1 MVSGTGTWERALGRA
16 VAWLALAALPVLL
29 AEGLARLFHE
39 PPPVRRVYDPFAH
52 RIPQPGLV
60 DTFVGLDGERV
71 TVRLNELG
79 MRGPASAA
87 PAPETRT
94 LVFLG
99 GSTTESY
106 AYELAATFPELIGRE
121 LEGRGLGPVRVFNA
135 GMSGATSGTSLGR
148 LQHQV
153 LDMGPDLVVVM
164 HGINDLVWGFHPAF
178 RADGRHLPRP
188 PTADARPRSY
198 LVDWLRRRRSRWPR
212 KGPPVPDYELRDFAE
227 FPARRVFARNLR
239 SMAAI
244 AQAHGV
250 PIVFVTQPT
259 MYGEAAAGGDA
270 ERFVMTRT
278 LAGTG
283 RVPDVATLARGMRAM
298 NATTRE
304 VAASFEDGV
313 DLVDLESL
321 LPRTW
326 DLFYDECHF
335 TRLGNARVASELAPA
350 IAGWLGP
357 ERFPA
362 DEADE
367 RRSE

>member
-1 MVSGTGTWERALGRA
+1 MAADKSGWGK
-16 VAWLALAALPVLL
+16 AAAAAAFGVLLLLL

-39 PPPVRRVYDPFAH
+39 PAPVRRVYDPFAH

-60 DTFVGLDGERV
+60 DTFAGVDGERV

-79 MRGPASAA
+79 MRGPAAA
-87 PAPETRT
+87 ADAGTLT

-99 GSTTESY
+99 GSTTEGY
-106 AYELAATFPELIGRE
+106 AYELEATFPELIARE
-121 LEGRGLGPVRVFNA
+121 LERRGRGAVRAFNA
-135 GMSGATSGTSLGR
+135 GMSGATTGTSLGR

-153 LDMGPDLVVVM
+153 LDLGPDLVVVM

-188 PTADARPRSY
+188 PAADARPRSY
-198 LVDWLRRRRSRWPR
+198 LLDWLRRRRWLWPR
-212 KGPPVPDYELRDFAE
+212 EDPPVPDYELRDFAE

-244 AQAHGV
+244 ARAHAV
-250 PIVFVTQPT
+250 PIVFLTQPT
-259 MYGEAAAGGDA
+259 MYGKTPDS

-283 RVPDVATLARGMRAM
+283 RVPDVATLARGMEAM

-313 DLVDLESL
+313 YVVDLAAV

-350 IAGWLGP
+350 LEDAVAGNS
-357 ERFPA
+357 F
-362 DEADE
+362 
-367 RRSE
+367 RSEIGRPKEVK